1 MASNNNNPI
10 EKVKDEIENAK
21 EIITNADDKNKSVSD
36 KVKSIVTP
44 KNDSKNIN
52 NDSENNEK
60 ENAVSDN
67 ISNIGNGGKHNE
79 SANNENVTSSNNTS
93 NNSNTVV
100 SNLDSNMSD
109 GSSDASSNNGN
120 NSFIESS
127 SSTNVSAS
135 SNDSSI
141 NDSFVDNSSE
151 ETADVEILDELSKS
165 CQLAMSNIS
174 FLSTKAIQKNIK
186 KELVSIYSG
195 YTDILSQIN
204 KNFELLGEIPSNVS
218 PSLKMFGLCSINL
231 NTKIDKSSSHIAEI
245 MIQGL
250 NMGIIKCQKLLN
262 SSNSTIIKEQT
273 LNLVKQFLN
282 FQEQSIQKLKAF
294 L

>member
-21 EIITNADDKNKSVSD
+21 EIITNANDNNKSVSD

-52 NDSENNEK
+52 NDSESNEK

-67 ISNIGNGGKHNE
+67 ISNIGNCSKHNE

-100 SNLDSNMSD
+100 SNLDSNMAN

-120 NSFIESS
+120 
-127 SSTNVSAS
+127 
-135 SNDSSI
+135 SI
-141 NDSFVDNSSE
+141 NDYSVDNSSE

-174 FLSTKAIQKNIK
+174 FLSTKSIQKNIK

-204 KNFELLGEIPSNVS
+204 KNFESLGEIPSNVS
-218 PSLKMFGLCSINL
+218 PNLKMFGLCSINL

-262 SSNSTIIKEQT
+262 SSNSTIIKDQT

>member
-21 EIITNADDKNKSVSD
+21 EIITNANDNNKSVSD

-52 NDSENNEK
+52 NDSESNEK

-67 ISNIGNGGKHNE
+67 ISNIGNCSKHNE

-100 SNLDSNMSD
+100 SNLDSNMAN

-120 NSFIESS
+120 
-127 SSTNVSAS
+127 
-135 SNDSSI
+135 SI
-141 NDSFVDNSSE
+141 NDYSVDNSSE

-204 KNFELLGEIPSNVS
+204 KNFESLGEIPSNVS
-218 PSLKMFGLCSINL
+218 PNLKMFGLCSINL

-273 LNLVKQFLN
+273 LNLVQQFLN

>member
-21 EIITNADDKNKSVSD
+21 EIITNANDNNKSVSD

-52 NDSENNEK
+52 NDSESNEK

-67 ISNIGNGGKHNE
+67 ISNIGNCSKHNE

-100 SNLDSNMSD
+100 SNLDS
-109 GSSDASSNNGN
+109 SSGN
-120 NSFIESS
+120 NSSVSS
-127 SSTNVSAS
+127 YSSTTASAS

-204 KNFELLGEIPSNVS
+204 KNFESLGEIPSNVS

-273 LNLVKQFLN
+273 LNLVQQFLN

>member
-21 EIITNADDKNKSVSD
+21 EIITNANDKNKSVSD

-52 NDSENNEK
+52 NDSNNNEK

-67 ISNIGNGGKHNE
+67 ISNIGNGSKHNE

-100 SNLDSNMSD
+100 SNLDSNMSN

-120 NSFIESS
+120 
-127 SSTNVSAS
+127 
-135 SNDSSI
+135 SI
-141 NDSFVDNSSE
+141 NDYSVDNSSE

-174 FLSTKAIQKNIK
+174 FLSTKSIQKNIK

-204 KNFELLGEIPSNVS
+204 KNFESLGEIPSNVS
-218 PSLKMFGLCSINL
+218 PNLKMFGLCSINL

-262 SSNSTIIKEQT
+262 SSNSTIIKDQT

>member
-21 EIITNADDKNKSVSD
+21 EIITNANDKNKSVSD

-52 NDSENNEK
+52 NDSINNEK

-109 GSSDASSNNGN
+109 ASSNNGN

-135 SNDSSI
+135 S
-141 NDSFVDNSSE
+141 FDNSSE
-151 ETADVEILDELSKS
+151 ATADVEILDELSKS

-204 KNFELLGEIPSNVS
+204 KNFESLGEIPSNVS

-273 LNLVKQFLN
+273 LNLVQQFLN

>member
-100 SNLDSNMSD
+100 SNLDS
-109 GSSDASSNNGN
+109 SSGN
-120 NSFIESS
+120 NSSVSS
-127 SSTNVSAS
+127 YSSTTASAS

-165 CQLAMSNIS
+165 SQLAMSNIS

-204 KNFELLGEIPSNVS
+204 KNFESLGEIPSNVS

-273 LNLVKQFLN
+273 LNLVQQFLN

>member
-21 EIITNADDKNKSVSD
+21 EIITNANDNNKSVSD

-52 NDSENNEK
+52 NDSESNEK

-67 ISNIGNGGKHNE
+67 ISNIGNCSKHNE

-100 SNLDSNMSD
+100 SNLDSNMSND
-109 GSSDASSNNGN
+109 SSDASSNNGN
-120 NSFIESS
+120 
-127 SSTNVSAS
+127 
-135 SNDSSI
+135 SI
-141 NDSFVDNSSE
+141 NDYSVDNSSE

-204 KNFELLGEIPSNVS
+204 KNFESLGEIPSNVS
-218 PSLKMFGLCSINL
+218 PNLKMFGLCSINL

-262 SSNSTIIKEQT
+262 SSNSTIIREQT
-273 LNLVKQFLN
+273 LNLVQQFLN

>member
-21 EIITNADDKNKSVSD
+21 EIITNANEKNKSVSD

-52 NDSENNEK
+52 NDSESNEK
-60 ENAVSDN
+60 ENSVSDN

-79 SANNENVTSSNNTS
+79 SANNENVSSSNNTS

-100 SNLDSNMSD
+100 SNLDSNMAN
-109 GSSDASSNNGN
+109 GSS
-120 NSFIESS
+120 
-127 SSTNVSAS
+127 
-135 SNDSSI
+135 
-141 NDSFVDNSSE
+141 
-151 ETADVEILDELSKS
+151 DVEILDELSKS

-204 KNFELLGEIPSNVS
+204 KNFESLGEIPSNVS

-273 LNLVKQFLN
+273 LNLVQQFLN

>member
-21 EIITNADDKNKSVSD
+21 EIITNANDNNKSVSD

-52 NDSENNEK
+52 NDSESNEK

-67 ISNIGNGGKHNE
+67 ISNIGNCSKHNE

-100 SNLDSNMSD
+100 SNLDS
-109 GSSDASSNNGN
+109 SSGN
-120 NSFIESS
+120 NSSVSS
-127 SSTNVSAS
+127 YSSTTASAS
-135 SNDSSI
+135 SNDGSI

-151 ETADVEILDELSKS
+151 EAADVEILDELSKS

-204 KNFELLGEIPSNVS
+204 KNFESLGEIPSNVS

-273 LNLVKQFLN
+273 LNLVQQFLN

>member
-21 EIITNADDKNKSVSD
+21 EIITNANEKNKSVSD

-52 NDSENNEK
+52 NDSESNEK

-93 NNSNTVV
+93 NNSGSVI
-100 SNLDSNMSD
+100 SNLDS
-109 GSSDASSNNGN
+109 SSGN
-120 NSFIESS
+120 NSSVSS
-127 SSTNVSAS
+127 YSSTTASAS

-204 KNFELLGEIPSNVS
+204 KNFESLGEIPSNVS

-273 LNLVKQFLN
+273 LNLVQQFLN

>member
-52 NDSENNEK
+52 NDSESNEK

-67 ISNIGNGGKHNE
+67 ISNIGNCSKHNE

-100 SNLDSNMSD
+100 SNLDSNMSND
-109 GSSDASSNNGN
+109 SSDASSNNGN
-120 NSFIESS
+120 
-127 SSTNVSAS
+127 
-135 SNDSSI
+135 SI
-141 NDSFVDNSSE
+141 NDYSVDNSSE

-204 KNFELLGEIPSNVS
+204 KNFESLGEIPSNVS
-218 PSLKMFGLCSINL
+218 PNLKMFGLCSINL

-262 SSNSTIIKEQT
+262 SSNSTIIREQT
-273 LNLVKQFLN
+273 LNLVQQFLN

>member
-21 EIITNADDKNKSVSD
+21 EIITNANDKNMSVSD

-52 NDSENNEK
+52 NDSESNEK

-67 ISNIGNGGKHNE
+67 ISNIGNCSKHNE

-100 SNLDSNMSD
+100 SNLDSNMSND
-109 GSSDASSNNGN
+109 SSDASSNNGN
-120 NSFIESS
+120 
-127 SSTNVSAS
+127 
-135 SNDSSI
+135 SI
-141 NDSFVDNSSE
+141 NDYSVDNSSE

-204 KNFELLGEIPSNVS
+204 KNFESLGEIPSNVS

-262 SSNSTIIKEQT
+262 SSNSTIIKDQT

>member
-21 EIITNADDKNKSVSD
+21 EIITNANDKNKSVSD

-52 NDSENNEK
+52 NDSESNEK
-60 ENAVSDN
+60 ENSVSDN
-67 ISNIGNGGKHNE
+67 ISNIGNCSKHNE

-100 SNLDSNMSD
+100 SNLDSNMSND
-109 GSSDASSNNGN
+109 SSDASSNNGN
-120 NSFIESS
+120 
-127 SSTNVSAS
+127 
-135 SNDSSI
+135 SI
-141 NDSFVDNSSE
+141 NDYSVDNSSE

-204 KNFELLGEIPSNVS
+204 KNFESLGEIPSNVS

-273 LNLVKQFLN
+273 LNLVQQFLN
-282 FQEQSIQKLKAF
+282 IQEQSIQKLKAF

>member
-21 EIITNADDKNKSVSD
+21 EIITNANDNNKSVSD

-52 NDSENNEK
+52 NDSESNEK

-67 ISNIGNGGKHNE
+67 ISNIGNCSKHNE

-100 SNLDSNMSD
+100 SNLDS
-109 GSSDASSNNGN
+109 SSGN
-120 NSFIESS
+120 NSSVSS
-127 SSTNVSAS
+127 YSSTTASAS
-135 SNDSSI
+135 SNDGSI

-151 ETADVEILDELSKS
+151 EAADVEILDELSKS

-174 FLSTKAIQKNIK
+174 FLSTKSIQKNIK

-204 KNFELLGEIPSNVS
+204 KNFESLGEIPSNVS
-218 PSLKMFGLCSINL
+218 PNLKMFGLCSINL

-273 LNLVKQFLN
+273 LNLVQQFLN